1 MRTLPAAIL
10 TALADRRLVARDFLW
25 IIARN
30 RETGAPEAV
39 GFWSDVGAVSAA
51 VINPNTGLSVTRN
64 FYGSGTLIDIDPIP
78 LVSTL
83 EVQNIRV
90 RMSQIDSVVQQA
102 VRDYDCKQAKVEIF
116 RGLFSPDTRQ
126 LVSPA
131 EPRFVGFVDEIDIT
145 TPSENEDGGVTLTCA
160 SHTQEILRSNPDTR
174 SDASQRLRHSD
185 DAFYKDTA
193 TVGDWELFWGRKQ
206 GKIETQ
212 KVSERLVKAS
222 LGVK

>member
-1 MRTLPAAIL
+1 
-10 TALADRRLVARDFLW
+10 VARDFLW
-25 IIARN
+25 IVARN
-30 RETGAPEAV
+30 RSTGAPEAV
-39 GFWSDVGAVSAA
+39 GFWSDVGAMSAA
-51 VINPNTGLSVTRN
+51 VIDPNTGLSVTRN
-64 FYGSGTLIDIDPIP
+64 FYGSGSLIDIDPIP

-83 EVQNIRV
+83 EVQKIRV

-116 RGLFSPDTRQ
+116 RGLFSPDTRL

-131 EPRFVGFVDEIDIT
+131 EPRFVGFIDEIDIT

-185 DAFYKDTA
+185 DSFYKDTA

-212 KVSERLVKAS
+212 KVNERLINKS
-222 LGVK
+222 LGA